1 MVYTS
6 PWALAAKLNMAFVL
20 PMIIYII
27 SLYEKN
33 EYFNMVVLTS
43 IPLYILVLHRYL
55 LSGIRDLSA
64 LQLPAAIIIISG
76 LLLATKKSWKNS
88 LRDPDKNSKNK
99 TTSASIYGSILLL
112 TSIMLGGFSVV
123 EFDSFIY

>member
-1 MVYTS
+1 MVYIS
-6 PWALAAKLNMAFVL
+6 RGALAFKMVFAFVL
-20 PMIIYII
+20 PMLIYVI
-27 SLYEKN
+27 SLYELN
-33 EYFNMVVLTS
+33 EYFNMIILTS
-43 IPLYILVLHRYL
+43 MPLYILVLHRYL

-99 TTSASIYGSILLL
+99 TISASIYGSILLL
-112 TSIMLGGFSVV
+112 TSVMLGGFSVV